1 MSGYGDENPDD
12 EGREAVRDNA
22 KSVSSRA
29 NHRWFWESESGSAT
43 GSRPGQETGLTS
55 VCSLRSLRNKGLCQ
69 SVYSDRH
76 SIFWTDREATIE
88 EQLKNQRPT
97 TEVGTG
103 NQSVVSSLVL
113 TQCEVVTDT
122 IAHVD
127 SPVTRT
133 KKGESFLTPLF
144 VLAWC
149 QARTDTGSLSS
160 SPSTRRHLPGGRF
173 YERRG
178 FAAQWW

>member
-1 MSGYGDENPDD
+1 MRTLTMKE
-12 EGREAVRDNA
+12 EKRLEIMQRVFQAELTIV
-22 KSVSSRA
+22 
-29 NHRWFWESESGSAT
+29 WFWESESGSAT
-43 GSRPGQETGLTS
+43 GSRPGSRNWAYFRLFSEI
-55 VCSLRSLRNKGLCQ
+55 LRNKGLCQ

-133 KKGESFLTPLF
+133 KKGEPFLTPLF

-160 SPSTRRHLPGGRF
+160 SPSSRRHPPGGRF

-178 FAAQWW
+178 FAARWW